1 MRLLKRFVLLLTGSA
16 MILGLVF
23 WGFKQNF
30 PGKTIAD
37 AVRIRLTAQTGIPFE
52 IQDLELGWNKIS
64 TPEIALRT
72 PKWLTG
78 FPDLRLLVLENIEA
92 PFASIITS
100 GKVKMLGQVHEGAIK
115 VSTDLLTQKMLDF
128 SINGLQCERVPLF
141 SLVPY
146 AFVSGVLSLTAH
158 IENFYDLQKKQVRF
172 PEGILKGKLND
183 AHIRISGGIAL
194 MDLQLPELDLSEVYF
209 NLQLGPLIHIKKIEL
224 QGSLAGTI
232 DGTIQLN
239 DKRPQMSLIDLNMQL
254 TPSPS
259 LKKELSTYSTML
271 RTFQC
276 GETIKINLKGSFNRL
291 NFPTRN
297 KC

>member
-1 MRLLKRFVLLLTGSA
+1 

-30 PGKTIAD
+30 PGRTIAD

-158 IENFYDLQKKQVRF
+158 IENFYDLQKQARF
-172 PEGILKGKLND
+172 PEGSLKGKLND
-183 AHIRISGGIAL
+183 AHIRISGGTAL

-259 LKKELSTYSTML
+259 LKKELSIYSTML

>member
-1 MRLLKRFVLLLTGSA
+1 

-37 AVRIRLTAQTGIPFE
+37 AARIRLTAQTGIPFE
-52 IQDLELGWNKIS
+52 IHDLELEWNKIS

-92 PFASIITS
+92 PFTSIITS

-158 IENFYDLQKKQVRF
+158 IENFYDLQKQARF
-172 PEGILKGKLND
+172 PEGSLKGKLND
-183 AHIRISGGIAL
+183 AHIRISGGTAL

>member
-1 MRLLKRFVLLLTGSA
+1 

-23 WGFKQNF
+23 WGVKQNF

-37 AVRIRLTAQTGIPFE
+37 AARIRLTAQTGIPFE
-52 IQDLELGWNKIS
+52 IQDLELGWKKIS

-78 FPDLRLLVLENIEA
+78 FPDLRLLVLENIEV

-146 AFVSGVLSLTAH
+146 AFVSGVLSLKAH
-158 IENFYDLQKKQVRF
+158 IENFYDLQKQARF
-172 PEGILKGKLND
+172 PEGSLKGKLND
-183 AHIRISGGIAL
+183 AHIRISGGTAL

>member
-37 AVRIRLTAQTGIPFE
+37 AARIRLTAQTGIPFE

-78 FPDLRLLVLENIEA
+78 FPDLRLLVLENIEV

-115 VSTDLLTQKMLDF
+115 VSTDLLTQKMLDL

-146 AFVSGVLSLTAH
+146 VFVSGVLSLTAH
-158 IENFYDLQKKQVRF
+158 IENFYDLQKQARF
-172 PEGILKGKLND
+172 PEGSLKGKLND
-183 AHIRISGGIAL
+183 AHIRISGGTAL

>member
-1 MRLLKRFVLLLTGSA
+1 

-37 AVRIRLTAQTGIPFE
+37 AARIRLTAQTGIPFE

-100 GKVKMLGQVHEGAIK
+100 GKVKMLGQAHEGAIK

-146 AFVSGVLSLTAH
+146 VFVSGVLSLTAH
-158 IENFYDLQKKQVRF
+158 IENFYDLQKQARF
-172 PEGILKGKLND
+172 PEGSLKGKLND
-183 AHIRISGGIAL
+183 AHIRISGGTAL

>member
-1 MRLLKRFVLLLTGSA
+1 
-16 MILGLVF
+16 
-23 WGFKQNF
+23 
-30 PGKTIAD
+30 
-37 AVRIRLTAQTGIPFE
+37 
-52 IQDLELGWNKIS
+52 
-64 TPEIALRT
+64 
-72 PKWLTG
+72 
-78 FPDLRLLVLENIEA
+78 
-92 PFASIITS
+92 
-100 GKVKMLGQVHEGAIK
+100 MLGQVHEGAIK

-128 SINGLQCERVPLF
+128 SINGLQYERVPLF

-158 IENFYDLQKKQVRF
+158 IENFYDLQKQARF
-172 PEGILKGKLND
+172 PEGSLKGKLND
-183 AHIRISGGIAL
+183 AHIRISSGTAL
-194 MDLQLPELDLSEVYF
+194 MDLQLPELDLSEIYF

-239 DKRPQMSLIDLNMQL
+239 DKRPQMSLINLNMQL

>member
-1 MRLLKRFVLLLTGSA
+1 MWFLKRFALFL
-16 MILGLVF
+16 IGLVLILVLAF
-23 WGFKQNF
+23 WGFKHNF
-30 PGKTIAD
+30 PGKSIAN
-37 AVRIRLTAQTGIPFE
+37 AVQVRLSTQTGIPFE
-52 IQDLELGWNKIS
+52 IEAFELGWLKVS

-115 VSTDLLTQKMLDF
+115 VTTDLLTQKILDF

-158 IENFYDLQKKQVRF
+158 IENFYALLMQARF
-172 PEGILKGKLND
+172 PEGSLKGKLSD
-183 AHIRISGGIAL
+183 ARIRISSGTAL

-209 NLQLGPLIHIKKIEL
+209 YLQLGPLIHIKKIEL

>member
-16 MILGLVF
+16 IILGLVF

-37 AVRIRLTAQTGIPFE
+37 AARIRLTAQTGIPFE

-146 AFVSGVLSLTAH
+146 AFVSGELSLTAH
-158 IENFYDLQKKQVRF
+158 IENFYDLQKQARF
-172 PEGILKGKLND
+172 PEGSLKGKLND
-183 AHIRISGGIAL
+183 AHIRISGGTAL

-276 GETIKINLKGSFNRL
+276 GETININLKGSFNRL

>member
-1 MRLLKRFVLLLTGSA
+1 

-158 IENFYDLQKKQVRF
+158 IENFYDLQKQVRF
-172 PEGILKGKLND
+172 PEGSLKGKLND
-183 AHIRISGGIAL
+183 AHIRISGGTAL

>member
-1 MRLLKRFVLLLTGSA
+1 

-37 AVRIRLTAQTGIPFE
+37 AARIRLTAQTGIPFE
-52 IQDLELGWNKIS
+52 IQDLELGWKKIS

-146 AFVSGVLSLTAH
+146 VFVSGVLSLTAH
-158 IENFYDLQKKQVRF
+158 IENFYDLQKQARF
-172 PEGILKGKLND
+172 PEGSLKGKLND
-183 AHIRISGGIAL
+183 AHIRISGGTAL

-276 GETIKINLKGSFNRL
+276 GETININLKGSFNRL

>member
-1 MRLLKRFVLLLTGSA
+1 
-16 MILGLVF
+16 MILGFVF

-72 PKWLTG
+72 PKWLTE

-100 GKVKMLGQVHEGAIK
+100 GKVKMLGQVHEGVIK

-128 SINGLQCERVPLF
+128 SINGLKYERVPLF

-158 IENFYDLQKKQVRF
+158 IENFYDLQKQARF
-172 PEGILKGKLND
+172 PEGSLKGKLND
-183 AHIRISGGIAL
+183 AHIRISGGTAL

>member
-37 AVRIRLTAQTGIPFE
+37 AARIRLTAQTGIPFE

-128 SINGLQCERVPLF
+128 SINGLQFERVPLF

-158 IENFYDLQKKQVRF
+158 IENFYDLQKQARF
-172 PEGILKGKLND
+172 PEGSLKGKLND
-183 AHIRISGGIAL
+183 AHIRISGGTAL

>member
-1 MRLLKRFVLLLTGSA
+1 

-37 AVRIRLTAQTGIPFE
+37 AARIRLTAQTGIPFE

-128 SINGLQCERVPLF
+128 SINGLQYERVPLF

-158 IENFYDLQKKQVRF
+158 IENFYDLQKQARF
-172 PEGILKGKLND
+172 PEGSLKGKLND
-183 AHIRISGGIAL
+183 AHIRISGGTAL

-254 TPSPS
+254 TPSTS
-259 LKKELSTYSTML
+259 LKKELSTYSTVL

>member
-1 MRLLKRFVLLLTGSA
+1 MRLLKRFVLLLTGLA
-16 MILGLVF
+16 IILGLVF

-37 AVRIRLTAQTGIPFE
+37 AARIRLTAQTGIPFE

-100 GKVKMLGQVHEGAIK
+100 GKVIMLGQVHEGAIK

-158 IENFYDLQKKQVRF
+158 IENFYDLQKQARF
-172 PEGILKGKLND
+172 PEGSLKGKLND
-183 AHIRISGGIAL
+183 AHIRISGGTAL

>member
-1 MRLLKRFVLLLTGSA
+1 

-37 AVRIRLTAQTGIPFE
+37 AARIRLTAQTGIPFE
-52 IQDLELGWNKIS
+52 IQDFELGWNKIS
-64 TPEIALRT
+64 TPEIVLHT

-100 GKVKMLGQVHEGAIK
+100 GKVKILGQVHEGAIK
-115 VSTDLLTQKMLDF
+115 VSTDLLTQKMLDL

-158 IENFYDLQKKQVRF
+158 IENFYDLQKQARF
-172 PEGILKGKLND
+172 PEGSLKGKLNN
-183 AHIRISGGIAL
+183 AHIRISGGTAL

>member
-1 MRLLKRFVLLLTGSA
+1 

-37 AVRIRLTAQTGIPFE
+37 AARIRLTAQTGIPFE

-92 PFASIITS
+92 PFASIFTS
-100 GKVKMLGQVHEGAIK
+100 GKVKILGQIHEGVIK

-158 IENFYDLQKKQVRF
+158 IENFYDLQKQARF
-172 PEGILKGKLND
+172 PEGSLKGKLND
-183 AHIRISGGIAL
+183 AHIRISSGTAL

>member
-1 MRLLKRFVLLLTGSA
+1 

-37 AVRIRLTAQTGIPFE
+37 AARIRLTAQTGIPFE

-158 IENFYDLQKKQVRF
+158 IENFHDLQKQSQF
-172 PEGILKGKLND
+172 PEGSLKGKLND
-183 AHIRISGGIAL
+183 AHIRISGGTAL

>member
-1 MRLLKRFVLLLTGSA
+1 

-37 AVRIRLTAQTGIPFE
+37 AARIRLTAQTGIPFE

-100 GKVKMLGQVHEGAIK
+100 GKVKMLGQVHEGAIN

-158 IENFYDLQKKQVRF
+158 IENFYALQKQARF
-172 PEGILKGKLND
+172 PEGSLKGKLND
-183 AHIRISGGIAL
+183 AHIRISGGTAL

>member
-1 MRLLKRFVLLLTGSA
+1 
-16 MILGLVF
+16 MILGFVF

-37 AVRIRLTAQTGIPFE
+37 AARIRLTAQTGIPFE

-141 SLVPY
+141 SLLPY

-158 IENFYDLQKKQVRF
+158 IENFYDLQKQDRF
-172 PEGILKGKLND
+172 PEGSLKGKLND
-183 AHIRISGGIAL
+183 AHIRISGGTAL

-209 NLQLGPLIHIKKIEL
+209 NLQLGPLIHIK
-224 QGSLAGTI
+224 
-232 DGTIQLN
+232 
-239 DKRPQMSLIDLNMQL
+239 
-254 TPSPS
+254 
-259 LKKELSTYSTML
+259 
-271 RTFQC
+271 
-276 GETIKINLKGSFNRL
+276 
-291 NFPTRN
+291 
-297 KC
+297 

>member
-1 MRLLKRFVLLLTGSA
+1 

-37 AVRIRLTAQTGIPFE
+37 AARIRLTAQTGIPFE

-100 GKVKMLGQVHEGAIK
+100 GKVKMLGQAHEGAIK

-146 AFVSGVLSLTAH
+146 VFVSGVLSLTAH
-158 IENFYDLQKKQVRF
+158 IENFYDLQKQARF
-172 PEGILKGKLND
+172 PEGSLKGKLND
-183 AHIRISGGIAL
+183 AHIRISGGTAL

-276 GETIKINLKGSFNRL
+276 GETININLKGSFNRL

>member
-1 MRLLKRFVLLLTGSA
+1 

-37 AVRIRLTAQTGIPFE
+37 AARIRLTAQTGIPFE

-100 GKVKMLGQVHEGAIK
+100 GKAEVLGQVHEGEIK

-158 IENFYDLQKKQVRF
+158 IENFYALQKQARF
-172 PEGILKGKLND
+172 PEGSLKGKLND
-183 AHIRISGGIAL
+183 AHIRISGGTAL

-259 LKKELSTYSTML
+259 LKKELRTYSTML

>member
-1 MRLLKRFVLLLTGSA
+1 

-37 AVRIRLTAQTGIPFE
+37 AARIRLTAQTGIPFE

-128 SINGLQCERVPLF
+128 SINGLQYERVPLF

-158 IENFYDLQKKQVRF
+158 IENFYDLQKQVRF
-172 PEGILKGKLND
+172 PEGSLKGKLND
-183 AHIRISGGIAL
+183 AHIRISGGTAL

>member
-1 MRLLKRFVLLLTGSA
+1 

-37 AVRIRLTAQTGIPFE
+37 AARIRLTAQTGIPFE

-128 SINGLQCERVPLF
+128 SINGLQYERVPLF

-158 IENFYDLQKKQVRF
+158 IENFYDLQKQARF
-172 PEGILKGKLND
+172 PEGSLKGKLND
-183 AHIRISGGIAL
+183 AHIRISGGTAL

-259 LKKELSTYSTML
+259 FKKELSTYSTIL

>member
-1 MRLLKRFVLLLTGSA
+1 

-37 AVRIRLTAQTGIPFE
+37 AARIRLTAQTGIPFE

-78 FPDLRLLVLENIEA
+78 FPDLRLIVLENIEA

-128 SINGLQCERVPLF
+128 SINGLQYERVPLF

-158 IENFYDLQKKQVRF
+158 IENFYALQKQAQF
-172 PEGILKGKLND
+172 PEGSLKGKLND
-183 AHIRISGGIAL
+183 AHIRISGGTAL

-259 LKKELSTYSTML
+259 LKKELSTYSTIL

>member
-1 MRLLKRFVLLLTGSA
+1 

-37 AVRIRLTAQTGIPFE
+37 AARIRLTAQTGIPFE

-146 AFVSGVLSLTAH
+146 VFVSGVLSLTAH
-158 IENFYDLQKKQVRF
+158 IENFYDLQKQVRF
-172 PEGILKGKLND
+172 PEGSLKGKLND
-183 AHIRISGGIAL
+183 AHIRISGGTAL

>member
-1 MRLLKRFVLLLTGSA
+1 

-37 AVRIRLTAQTGIPFE
+37 AARIRLTAQTGIPFE

-100 GKVKMLGQVHEGAIK
+100 GKVKMLGQAHEGAIK

-158 IENFYDLQKKQVRF
+158 IENFYALQKQTRF
-172 PEGILKGKLND
+172 PEGSLKGKLND
-183 AHIRISGGIAL
+183 AHIRISGGTAL

>member
-1 MRLLKRFVLLLTGSA
+1 MRLLKGFVLLLIGSA
-16 MILGLVF
+16 LILGLVF

-37 AVRIRLTAQTGIPFE
+37 AARIRLTAQTGIPFE

-146 AFVSGVLSLTAH
+146 VFVSGVLSLTAH
-158 IENFYDLQKKQVRF
+158 IENFYDLQKQVRF
-172 PEGILKGKLND
+172 PEGSLKGKLND
-183 AHIRISGGIAL
+183 AHIRISSGTAL
-194 MDLQLPELDLSEVYF
+194 MDLQLPELDLSEIYF

-259 LKKELSTYSTML
+259 LKKELNTYSTIL

-276 GETIKINLKGSFNRL
+276 VETIKINLKGSFNRL

-297 KC
+297 KF

>member
-37 AVRIRLTAQTGIPFE
+37 AARIRLTAQTGIPFE

-128 SINGLQCERVPLF
+128 SINGLQYERVPLF

-158 IENFYDLQKKQVRF
+158 IENFYDLQKQARF
-172 PEGILKGKLND
+172 PEGSLKGKLND
-183 AHIRISGGIAL
+183 AHIRISGGTAL

>member
-1 MRLLKRFVLLLTGSA
+1 

-37 AVRIRLTAQTGIPFE
+37 AARIRLTAQTGIPFE

-115 VSTDLLTQKMLDF
+115 VSTDLLTQKMLDL

-158 IENFYDLQKKQVRF
+158 IENFYDLQKQVRF
-172 PEGILKGKLND
+172 PEGSLKGKLND
-183 AHIRISGGIAL
+183 AHIRISGGTAL

-276 GETIKINLKGSFNRL
+276 GETIKINLKGSFNHL

>member
-100 GKVKMLGQVHEGAIK
+100 GKVKMLGQVHEGVIK
-115 VSTDLLTQKMLDF
+115 VSTDLLTQKMLDL
-128 SINGLQCERVPLF
+128 SINGVQSELVPLF

-146 AFVSGVLSLTAH
+146 AIISGILSLTAH
-158 IENFYDLQKKQVRF
+158 IENFYDLQKQARF
-172 PEGILKGKLND
+172 PEGSLKGKLND
-183 AHIRISGGIAL
+183 AHIRISGGTAL

-259 LKKELSTYSTML
+259 LKKELSSYSTML

>member
-1 MRLLKRFVLLLTGSA
+1 

-37 AVRIRLTAQTGIPFE
+37 AARIRLTAQTGIPFE

-100 GKVKMLGQVHEGAIK
+100 GKVKILGQVHEGAIK

-158 IENFYDLQKKQVRF
+158 IENFYALQKKQARF
-172 PEGILKGKLND
+172 PKGSLKGKLND
-183 AHIRISGGIAL
+183 AHIRISGGTAL

>member
-1 MRLLKRFVLLLTGSA
+1 MRLLKRFVLLLTGLA

-37 AVRIRLTAQTGIPFE
+37 AARIRLTAQTGIPFE

-100 GKVKMLGQVHEGAIK
+100 GKVKILGQVHEGAIK

-128 SINGLQCERVPLF
+128 SINGLQYERVPLF

-146 AFVSGVLSLTAH
+146 VFVSGVLSLTAH
-158 IENFYDLQKKQVRF
+158 IENFYDLQKQARF
-172 PEGILKGKLND
+172 PEGSLKGKLND
-183 AHIRISGGIAL
+183 AHIRISGGTAL

>member
-1 MRLLKRFVLLLTGSA
+1 

-37 AVRIRLTAQTGIPFE
+37 AARIRLTAQTGIPFE

-158 IENFYDLQKKQVRF
+158 IENFYDLQKQVRF
-172 PEGILKGKLND
+172 PEGSLKGKLND
-183 AHIRISGGIAL
+183 AHIRISGGTAL

>member
-1 MRLLKRFVLLLTGSA
+1 

-37 AVRIRLTAQTGIPFE
+37 AARIRLTAQTGIPFE

-100 GKVKMLGQVHEGAIK
+100 GKVKMLGQAHEGAIK

-146 AFVSGVLSLTAH
+146 VFVSGVLSLTAH
-158 IENFYDLQKKQVRF
+158 IENFYDLQKQARF
-172 PEGILKGKLND
+172 PEGSLKGKLND

>member
-1 MRLLKRFVLLLTGSA
+1 MRLLKGFVLLLIGSA
-16 MILGLVF
+16 LILGLVF

-37 AVRIRLTAQTGIPFE
+37 AARIRLTAQTGIPFE
-52 IQDLELGWNKIS
+52 IQALELGWNKIS
-64 TPEIALRT
+64 IPEIALRT

-78 FPDLRLLVLENIEA
+78 FPDLRLLVLENIEV
-92 PFASIITS
+92 PFAPIIRS
-100 GKVKMLGQVHEGAIK
+100 GKVNMLGQAHEGTIN
-115 VSTDLLTQKMLDF
+115 VSTDLLTQKILDF
-128 SINGLQCERVPLF
+128 SINGLKYERVPLF

-158 IENFYDLQKKQVRF
+158 IENFYALKKQEARF
-172 PEGILKGKLND
+172 PEGSLNGKLND
-183 AHIRISGGIAL
+183 AHIMISGGTTL

-232 DGTIQLN
+232 YGTIKLN

-276 GETIKINLKGSFNRL
+276 GETININLKGAFNRL

>member
-1 MRLLKRFVLLLTGSA
+1 

-37 AVRIRLTAQTGIPFE
+37 AARTRLTAQTGIPFE
-52 IQDLELGWNKIS
+52 IQDLELEWNKIS

-158 IENFYDLQKKQVRF
+158 IENFYDLQKQARF
-172 PEGILKGKLND
+172 PEGSLKGKLND
-183 AHIRISGGIAL
+183 AHIRISGGTAL

-259 LKKELSTYSTML
+259 LKNELSTYSTML

>member
-1 MRLLKRFVLLLTGSA
+1 

-37 AVRIRLTAQTGIPFE
+37 AARIRLTAQTGIPFE

-92 PFASIITS
+92 PFSSIITS

-128 SINGLQCERVPLF
+128 SVNGLQYERVPLF
-141 SLVPY
+141 SLLPY

-158 IENFYDLQKKQVRF
+158 IENFYDLQKQARF
-172 PEGILKGKLND
+172 PEGSLKGKLND
-183 AHIRISGGIAL
+183 AHIRISGGTAL

-259 LKKELSTYSTML
+259 FKKELSTYSTIL